1 MQHQKSKLVRETIEK
16 KQTKKVIL
24 ITLSLVTVLIAGLFF
39 YVSQERINK
48 EKDQAVLK
56 KYLREGVLIYGAD
69 KSAPPLRFI
78 DEDGTYKGVVVDYMN
93 QLSLELG
100 VEIKAVP
107 YQWEGAQEA
116 LKNGETDFA
125 DMFINSE
132 RAKYFA
138 FTEPIYN
145 LRTVLAVRVGE
156 EYTLADVENM
166 VIATQKGDYANGYL
180 AKNYP
185 GAKLVLVED
194 VAEGLK
200 LLTDKKVDAV
210 IGDEP
215 VVYYYID
222 KQKES
227 SQFQMINTALYEKP
241 VVLAIPKSKAEIVPI
256 VNEAIKQ
263 INQKGLLEKIQQKWF
278 GISTPL
284 LKTTGNIL
292 WLKILTAC
300 IVVAVIWLLLMLHNN
315 KNLKKL
321 VKERTHE
328 LESSRNEL
336 QIIFDGIP
344 EFIVVLSEEKKVTN
358 ANQGLLNYL
367 GLKSENITAKSCE
380 HIIHGF
386 CESCENCIVNQCIEM
401 NKEVKREVSYNGEIY
416 EMIAYPLK
424 AAEGT
429 LVMFRNVTF
438 DVIKRKQLLQSG
450 KMMAV
455 GQLAAGMAHEIRN
468 PLGVIR
474 THSFLLRK
482 NKELPVNAL
491 KSLQFID
498 DSVWRAG
505 KIIDNVMNFWR
516 ESDDSV
522 EPINLYDNIQ
532 NIIELQNEYI
542 NKKKIQVTVDC
553 DKDIHIYSNG
563 ETLKHILI
571 NLTSN
576 AVDAMQNA
584 GTLDIKGYVRQKEVV
599 IECHDSGTGI
609 EEKDLEDIFNPFF
622 TTKDPGKGTGLG
634 LFIVYSE
641 VEKLSGTIEVKSSLG
656 KGTTFIIK
664 IPVGRKEQ

>member
-1 MQHQKSKLVRETIEK
+1 MQHQISKNGRVTIEK
-16 KQTKKVIL
+16 KKTKKVIL
-24 ITLSLVTVLIAGLFF
+24 IALSLVSILIAALFF

-48 EKDQAVLK
+48 EKDQAILK

-100 VEIKAVP
+100 VEIKAIP

-185 GAKLVLVED
+185 GAKRVPVED
-194 VAEGLK
+194 VEEGLM
-200 LLTDKKVDAV
+200 LLTNKKVDAV

-215 VVYYYID
+215 VVYYYIE
-222 KQKES
+222 KQKEGS
-227 SQFQMINTALYEKP
+227 RFQMINTALYEKP

-263 INQKGLLEKIQQKWF
+263 INQKGILEKIQQKWF

-284 LKTTGNIL
+284 LKTTGNIF

-300 IVVAVIWLLLMLHNN
+300 IMVAVIWLLLMLHNN

-344 EFIVVLSEEKKVTN
+344 EFIVVLSGEKKITN
-358 ANQGLLNYL
+358 ANQGLLVYL
-367 GLKSENITAKSCE
+367 GLKSESICAKSCE
-380 HIIHGF
+380 DVLHGF

-416 EMIAYPLK
+416 EMIAYPLE

-474 THSFLLRK
+474 TQSFLLRK
-482 NKELPVNAL
+482 NKELPVNAI
-491 KSLQFID
+491 KSLQYID
-498 DSVWRAG
+498 DSVSRAG
-505 KIIDNVMNFWR
+505 KIIDNRLFYR
-516 ESDDSV
+516 
-522 EPINLYDNIQ
+522 
-532 NIIELQNEYI
+532 
-542 NKKKIQVTVDC
+542 KICKTD
-553 DKDIHIYSNG
+553 
-563 ETLKHILI
+563 
-571 NLTSN
+571 
-576 AVDAMQNA
+576 
-584 GTLDIKGYVRQKEVV
+584 R
-599 IECHDSGTGI
+599 
-609 EEKDLEDIFNPFF
+609 
-622 TTKDPGKGTGLG
+622 
-634 LFIVYSE
+634 
-641 VEKLSGTIEVKSSLG
+641 
-656 KGTTFIIK
+656 
-664 IPVGRKEQ
+664 